1 MLQKVLA
8 DSNNIIYSDA
18 PTPSPT
24 MEPSHPPLLPK
35 PLRHGGI
42 AAALAEG
49 LGGGVVGETLID
61 GVGARRRENLLQTL
75 GVEVAQVHVA
85 VMVQTTGDHG
95 AVDEHANL
103 VAESIAEHV
112 LFWL

>member
-1 MLQKVLA
+1 MM
-8 DSNNIIYSDA
+8 YSDA

-24 MEPSHPPLLPK
+24 MDPSHPPLFPK
-35 PLRHGGI
+35 PFRHGGVG
-42 AAALAEG
+42 AALAEG
-49 LGGGVVGETLID
+49 LGGGVVGEALID
-61 GVGARRRENLLQTL
+61 GVGARRREDLLQTL

-85 VMVQTTGDHG
+85 VMVQAAGDHG

>member
-1 MLQKVLA
+1 M
-8 DSNNIIYSDA
+8 
-18 PTPSPT
+18 
-24 MEPSHPPLLPK
+24 
-35 PLRHGGI
+35 
-42 AAALAEG
+42 
-49 LGGGVVGETLID
+49 VGEALID

-95 AVDEHANL
+95 AVDEHADL
-103 VAESIAEHV
+103 VAESIAKHV